1 MKDHQSCQSSG
12 VKRKRSDNP
21 ESILTPVPGPS
32 GLSRHNNVFNTN
44 NDDSSDDDE
53 DHKDFDR
60 EALLREINADINH
73 IISSGS
79 KKEELKPKK
88 EESLKA
94 DIASNYRGKDGALYT
109 FEIFMRDKNN
119 CRTKKD
125 RPGKADPRAPIIYNS
140 NGVANAIIPANHK
153 LMLLATR
160 IATHPRQ
167 FVKRGNYVL
176 FKFFVDGEALSEV
189 GIIMF
194 FFKLEIIL
202 FSGYFTRSIDQ

>member
-1 MKDHQSCQSSG
+1 MTSTTLPERREKKLLSPLQYSHSLPGESHLQ
-12 VKRKRSDNP
+12 VK
-21 ESILTPVPGPS
+21 L
-32 GLSRHNNVFNTN
+32 
-44 NDDSSDDDE
+44 
-53 DHKDFDR
+53 
-60 EALLREINADINH
+60 
-73 IISSGS
+73 S

-125 RPGKADPRAPIIYNS
+125 RPGKADPRAPIIYDS

-189 GIIMF
+189 KQF
-194 FFKLEIIL
+194 FI
-202 FSGYFTRSIDQ
+202 TNWR